1 MLPQFKNPSLRL
13 RALTHR
19 SFLNENAAV
28 TEDNERLEYLGDAV
42 LDLIVAELLYHRLPE
57 MKEGRLTRLRSAL
70 VRTEQLAAFAR
81 ALNLGQ
87 QLRIG
92 KGEEDNGG
100 RTRDSM
106 LCDTFEAIIGAYYL
120 DSGMEAVNAFV
131 RPLLQPVLENLLNDE
146 GDGDSKS
153 QLQEWSQ
160 AEHKFTPQYI
170 ITGAHGPDHQRTF
183 TAQVIIQGQ
192 VMGEGTGRN
201 KRAAEQ
207 TAALDA
213 LKKLGL
219 A

>member
-1 MLPQFKNPSLRL
+1 MLPNFITPSLRL

-19 SFLNENAAV
+19 SYLNEHADV

-42 LDLIVAELLYHRLPE
+42 IDLIVAEWLYHRLPE

-81 ALNLGQ
+81 ALKLGE

-100 RTRDSM
+100 RMRDSM
-106 LCDTFEAIIGAYYL
+106 LCDTFEALIGAYYL
-120 DSGMEAVNAFV
+120 DSGMEAVAAFM
-131 RPLLQPVLENLLNDE
+131 RPLLQPVLDDLLHE
-146 GDGDSKS
+146 ETDGDSKS
-153 QLQEWSQ
+153 RLQEWSQ

-170 ITGAHGPDHQRTF
+170 ITHTHGPDHQRTF

-192 VMGEGTGRN
+192 VVGEGTGRN

-207 TAALDA
+207 AAAKDA
-213 LKKLGL
+213 LTKLGL
-219 A
+219 L